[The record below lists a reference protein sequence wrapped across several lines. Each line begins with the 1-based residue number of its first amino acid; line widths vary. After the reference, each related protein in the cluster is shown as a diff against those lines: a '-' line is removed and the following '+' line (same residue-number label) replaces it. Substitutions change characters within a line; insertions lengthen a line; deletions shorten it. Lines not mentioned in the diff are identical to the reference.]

1 VVEKANKRGFEVDAE
16 SSRSLLGS
24 KCQHAH
30 VKTYRTYAR
39 PLLKYGTEVFAT
51 TTENHIE
58 ILN

>member
-1 VVEKANKRGFEVDAE
+1 MLKRGFEVDAE

-30 VKTYRTYAR
+30 VKTYRTYVR

-51 TTENHIE
+51 TTDNHIE